1 MIMTGARSIVGRDD
15 TLLGVC
21 FALGEDFGFN
31 PVYLRVL
38 LAAVV
43 LWSLPAALG
52 AYAALGAL
60 VAVSR
65 WMAPDPPP
73 AEAAAAHAPDCV
85 EPCEELR
92 LAA

>member
-1 MIMTGARSIVGRDD
+1 MASTGSIIARDD

-31 PVYLRVL
+31 PVYLRVA
-38 LAAVV
+38 LAVIV

-52 AYAALGAL
+52 AYAALGLL

-65 WMAPDPPP
+65 RLAPNPPVVE
-73 AEAAAAHAPDCV
+73 AESAEDSDAPCD
-85 EPCEELR
+85 EYR